1 MGDLT
6 PGIPRETGRV
16 AWIDM
21 MRGIAILLMIL
32 CHLSMYGSFPYSLQ
46 KLIYVFHVPVFF
58 FVTGCV
64 EHFDLPVGK
73 FAGKKAKALLVPY
86 FILFFLSRHL
96 FLWDHLDDLPDIFFR
111 LITGLNVG
119 PLWFLPTLFFTEL
132 LFRVIYD
139 RSEKRFFCRVVLL
152 SIAGIAINRLVLPV
166 CWFHREFLNFFWH
179 LDVVPTVLFFMYLG
193 HVVFRNGLLCRIAQT
208 PKYFYGA
215 AFLCLLLTAASGK
228 LNDFVDIHVGRYGL
242 FPYFYVGACA
252 GIFLTAFFSLFLE
265 THKVGIL
272 SKLLVLAGKNSMVL
286 LAFHWLFG
294 GWISELLGRAE
305 KVCQFEINGYVR
317 VYAVFLASIL
327 MTVPVSYLINRYC
340 PFVIGRYK
348 KTGKVLPRQS

>member
-1 MGDLT
+1 MNND
-6 PGIPRETGRV
+6 IPRTTGRV
-16 AWIDM
+16 IWIDI

-64 EHFDLPVGK
+64 EHFDLPMGK
-73 FAGKKAKALLVPY
+73 FAGKKAKTLLVPY

-96 FLWDHLDDLPDIFFR
+96 FIWDHWENLPDIFFR
-111 LITGLNVG
+111 VITGLNVG

-132 LFRVIYD
+132 LFRAIYD
-139 RSEKRFFCRVVLL
+139 RSEKNFFCRVVIL
-152 SIAGIAINRLVLPV
+152 SIIGIAINRFALPV
-166 CWFHREFLNFFWH
+166 CRFHHEFINFFWH
-179 LDVVPTVLFFMYLG
+179 LDVVPIVLFFMYLG
-193 HVVFRNGLLCRIAQT
+193 HVVFKNGILSKIAQT

-215 AFLCLLLTAASGK
+215 AFLCLLITAASGK
-228 LNDFVDIHVGRYGL
+228 FNDFVDIHVGKYG
-242 FPYFYVGACA
+242 FIPCFYIGACA

-265 THKVGIL
+265 SHKVGIL

-294 GWISELLGRAE
+294 DWASELLHQAE
-305 KVCQFEINGYVR
+305 KFCQFEINGYIR

-327 MTVPVSYLINRYC
+327 MTVPVTYIINRYC
-340 PFVIGRYK
+340 PFIIGRHK
-348 KTGKVLPRQS
+348 ATAKSLPLQS